1 MVYLEKIGN
10 KLVKKRG
17 SDGNTFLNIPRELT
31 FTYSDDEGNRGYF
44 SYNPYEL
51 SIELEENIIFF
62 KLDEINIDDTIFNTI
77 NDLVNY
83 IYNRK

>member
-1 MVYLEKIGN
+1 MVYLEKIEN
-10 KLVKKRG
+10 KLVKRKD
-17 SDGNTFLNIPRELT
+17 SEGNTFLDIPRELT
-31 FTYSDDEGNRGYF
+31 FTYIDEEGNKGYF

-62 KLDEINIDDTIFNTI
+62 KLDDVMIDDILFDTI

-83 IYNRK
+83 IYDTK